1 VAAGHRGIC
10 PEGIKWI
17 LVLLIEE
24 GLTNYN
30 YIKVAYVVTTD
41 PSFLRMTGSESA
53 TVQALLFSMT
63 EKRVM
68 DRRKL
73 YKDS

>member
-1 VAAGHRGIC
+1 M
-10 PEGIKWI
+10 K
-17 LVLLIEE
+17 E
-24 GLTNYN
+24 GLTN

-41 PSFLRMTGSESA
+41 PSFLRMTGSESD
-53 TVQALLFSMT
+53 TLQALLFSMK